1 MTWRSQRTFVGLAL
15 SVGVVAVSPALAID
29 AAGTWTAVSNTA
41 MSITGDI
48 TVSGS
53 AIKFQNGASIGLKPV
68 PGTPRLFAIAPA
80 ANPELLNG
88 NHLCSPTEGPNYVA
102 LAQLGTTLT
111 LLAFDGPDKP
121 TLKENPLEQDDVCAL
136 FTYAR

>member
-1 MTWRSQRTFVGLAL
+1 MNWRFQRTFAGLAL
-15 SVGVVAVSPALAID
+15 AMGAVAVSPALAVD
-29 AAGTWTAVSNTA
+29 ATGNWTAVSNTA
-41 MSITGDI
+41 MSVTGDI

-53 AIKFQNGASIGLKPV
+53 AIKFQNGASISLKPV
-68 PGTPRLFAIAPA
+68 SGAPRLFAIAPA

-88 NHLCSPTEGPNYVA
+88 SHLCSPTEGPNYVA

-121 TLKENPLEQDDVCAL
+121 TLKENPLEQDDICAL